1 MVSISRSVVSY
12 EKGSKSKRRYR
23 NQKKKKERKKEKNTE
38 LKRGRRNVGTALGKK
53 TKTIWNDKRK
63 TRTMHSAANRLLALS
78 KAGLRRC
85 FVFQSHFFLLLS
97 LFGAEPG
104 VGLGQRREN
113 VCNWLRKKEKKT
125 NENATICSHLFSVIR
140 CSQVSRRLETNG
152 RWNGAVALNDDEMI
166 CQQRQEKKTNAIQI
180 ICLFVCFFAL
190 RKKRGR
196 LLAVNGRSK
205 NIRRSIQI
213 SLSNEGRKGR
223 DRRGRGGMGRRRGRG
238 MNEDLEG

>member
-23 NQKKKKERKKEKNTE
+23 NQKKRKKERKKNTE

-113 VCNWLRKKEKKT
+113 VCNWLRKKEKKQT
-125 NENATICSHLFSVIR
+125 KMPLYALICSLLF
-140 CSQVSRRLETNG
+140 
-152 RWNGAVALNDDEMI
+152 AVHKFLGDSKLTAAEM
-166 CQQRQEKKTNAIQI
+166 AP
-180 ICLFVCFFAL
+180 
-190 RKKRGR
+190 
-196 LLAVNGRSK
+196 
-205 NIRRSIQI
+205 
-213 SLSNEGRKGR
+213 SL
-223 DRRGRGGMGRRRGRG
+223 
-238 MNEDLEG
+238 